1 MPAAVDSAFELA
13 FWFCD
18 RALNDNEYL
27 QPIKLHYLMFLAQ
40 AYYATAYQ
48 GKKLIPA
55 IFVAEEVGPI
65 EPSVFRAWSLGRPKF
80 EGKNTIHE
88 DAAAFADSVWRRFG
102 HHSVEHLA
110 KFCRKTPCY
119 LTALDRGRRA
129 EIHLN
134 EMISSFSK
142 SQNAPAVDQVVKPKV
157 MRSHKG
163 RAVEVKG
170 WTPPKVKTDK

>member
-65 EPSVFRAWSLGRPKF
+65 EPSVFRAWSQGRPKF

-88 DAAAFADSVWRRFG
+88 EAATFADSVWRRFG
-102 HHSVEHLA
+102 HHSVEHLG
-110 KFCRKTPCY
+110 KFCRQTPCY

-134 EMISSFSK
+134 EMITSFSK
-142 SQNAPAVDQVVKPKV
+142 SQNAPPVDQVVKPKI

-170 WTPPKVKTDK
+170 WVPRSVKPEK

>member
-65 EPSVFRAWSLGRPKF
+65 EPSVFRAWSLG
-80 EGKNTIHE
+80 
-88 DAAAFADSVWRRFG
+88 
-102 HHSVEHLA
+102 
-110 KFCRKTPCY
+110 
-119 LTALDRGRRA
+119 
-129 EIHLN
+129 
-134 EMISSFSK
+134 
-142 SQNAPAVDQVVKPKV
+142 
-157 MRSHKG
+157 
-163 RAVEVKG
+163 
-170 WTPPKVKTDK
+170 